1 MYIGGN
7 IEQFVPGGPKLSV
20 DLFSGAARAAKIEGT
35 LTFGAADFTFET
47 GRAGS
52 LTIPYNAVEHV
63 EYGIRTSPRAGG
75 VVHFIPW
82 NPYEQVTKKAHGL
95 LTIVLKHQDGR
106 TRALVLEPG
115 EALVKPALEALERRT
130 GIPITFRE
138 AEVCV
143 RFRSAEACDYGQPSE
158 LKGRRR
164 IHLGDMARDDRE
176 LIRAELSHAALE
188 VVLDPES
195 ADVVLNLYT
204 EYSTDPGCPCEGGR
218 GEALVVSGERRRT
231 LFVFHGS
238 KRGVWGTN
246 PAVGFGRAFVAEL
259 AKANAGRGR

>member
-95 LTIVLKHQDGR
+95 LTIVLKHQDGPHAR
-106 TRALVLEPG
+106 PCPRAWRGAG
-115 EALVKPALEALERRT
+115 EA
-130 GIPITFRE
+130 GS
-138 AEVCV
+138 
-143 RFRSAEACDYGQPSE
+143 RSARTTHGNPDY
-158 LKGRRR
+158 
-164 IHLGDMARDDRE
+164 
-176 LIRAELSHAALE
+176 LSR
-188 VVLDPES
+188 
-195 ADVVLNLYT
+195 
-204 EYSTDPGCPCEGGR
+204 GR
-218 GEALVVSGERRRT
+218 GVRSVSQRRS
-231 LFVFHGS
+231 V
-238 KRGVWGTN
+238 
-246 PAVGFGRAFVAEL
+246 
-259 AKANAGRGR
+259 